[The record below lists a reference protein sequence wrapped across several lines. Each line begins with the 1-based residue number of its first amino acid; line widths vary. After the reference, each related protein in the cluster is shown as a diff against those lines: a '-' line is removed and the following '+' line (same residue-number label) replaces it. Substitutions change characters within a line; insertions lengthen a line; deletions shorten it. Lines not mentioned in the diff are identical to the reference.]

1 MSDGPHDDRWTSG
14 RRKEARAELVYF
26 HVGGHRKDLSGRT
39 WSEYPVLPLPP
50 HEADTGEHPELR
62 GRRFVEVPESGWHAL
77 VAWAVGPEHAVR
89 CPERHPPSPV
99 HVTCENRGRRVQRW
113 EERTRTDRAGVDR
126 GIDDFLTEAGAPH
139 QPCGYRWFAE
149 LPEGIRDGDHLFGSF
164 SSHLASVGS
173 DEQDPPGMRRSMRN
187 LARRLYGDAGRSA
200 LPDSLGGS

>member
-1 MSDGPHDDRWTSG
+1 MSDGPRDDHRTSG
-14 RRKEARAELVYF
+14 NRKETTAELVHF
-26 HVGGHRKDLSGRT
+26 HVGGRRKDLSGRS

-77 VAWAVGPEHAVR
+77 VAWAIGPEHAVR
-89 CPERHPPSPV
+89 CPERRTPSPV
-99 HVTCENRGRRVQRW
+99 HVTCESRGRRVQRW

-126 GIDDFLTEAGAPH
+126 DIDDFLTEAGAPH

-149 LPEGIRDGDHLFGSF
+149 LPEGFRDGDHLFGSF

-173 DEQDPPGMRRSMRN
+173 DERDPPRMRGAMRN

-200 LPDSLGGS
+200 FPDPPGGP